1 MADPEQPTIEALFN
15 HLDRWRHFA
24 GYPLETRV
32 DALFGLFLP
41 KVIEDRFGVDGI
53 HPQVIPQFPL
63 KKTHNNQSY
72 KVDFFALSKD
82 GGRAFLIEVKTDMD
96 SRNSAQINYL
106 ISAKERGMACIL
118 SELKEMAQ
126 ASGGDTRRKY
136 LCLICALAEMGLLG
150 LPRGLEEKIG
160 DRDLRGSTKLISDI
174 DVWDSTDPKID
185 VAFIQPR
192 KAASDE
198 PKDSWHIDFD
208 EFAYYIES
216 DGDLAC
222 LFARYLRR
230 WKTDPGRCPPE
241 KA

>member
-63 KKTHNNQSY
+63 KKTHNNRSD

-82 GGRAFLIEVKTDMD
+82 GGRAFLIEVKTDME
-96 SRNSAQINYL
+96 SLEEEQYGYL
-106 ISAKERGMACIL
+106 IRAKERGMACIL
-118 SELKEMAQ
+118 SELRKIAQ
-126 ASGGDTRRKY
+126 ATRSRRKY
-136 LCLICALAEMGLLG
+136 LHLINALAKIKLMELSGE
-150 LPRGLEEKIG
+150 LEEEMNKEG
-160 DRDLRGSTKLISDI
+160 ANVSPKLMSGIE
-174 DVWDSTDPKID
+174 VCHSTDSQIE
-185 VAFIQPR
+185 VVFVQPIE
-192 KAASDE
+192 ATSD
-198 PKDSWHIDFD
+198 KDTGFCHIYFD
-208 EFAYYIES
+208 EIASSIQSY
-216 DGDLAC
+216 GDLGC
-222 LFARYLRR
+222 LFAGYLMR
-230 WKTDPGRCPPE
+230 WKTDPGRCPPG